1 MGVYSFRKPILKK
14 SKKKI
19 NIFNENQTVIGSIQR
34 FYKNKIEFI
43 IDNIFDE
50 FFVNIEVFDENQ
62 VSIAKATE
70 ILSVN
75 TFLRSKWKL
84 EYNGNKEMIISD
96 ITKIKTNPIFQIT
109 IGQNQY
115 RLEKDFADKR
125 VRIVNTEKECIAT
138 ITYDKLIPPTT
149 ITINLN
155 KDEEELSITLI
166 SCIYYIFLLK
176 D

>member
-1 MGVYSFRKPILKK
+1 MSVYSFQKPILKK
-14 SKKKI
+14 STKKI
-19 NIFNENQTVIGSIQR
+19 DVFNEKQEIIGSIQR

-50 FFVNIEVFDENQ
+50 FFVNVEVFDENQ

-70 ILSVN
+70 IISAS

-84 EYNGNKEMIISD
+84 EYNGNKEIIIND

-109 IGQNQY
+109 VGQNQY
-115 RLEKDFADKR
+115 KLEKDFADKR
-125 VRIVNTEKECIAT
+125 VRIVNAENKCIAM
-138 ITYDKLIPPTT
+138 ITYNKLIPPTT
-149 ITINLN
+149 ITINLSKEE
-155 KDEEELSITLI
+155 KDLSITLI
-166 SCIYYIFLLK
+166 SCIYYIFSLK